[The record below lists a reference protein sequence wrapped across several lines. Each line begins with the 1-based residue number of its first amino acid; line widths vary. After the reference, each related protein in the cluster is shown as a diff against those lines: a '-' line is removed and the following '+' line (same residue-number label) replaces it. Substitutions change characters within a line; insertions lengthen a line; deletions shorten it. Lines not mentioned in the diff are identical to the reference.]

1 MASKKSP
8 SMRTGAKAKPRPVR
22 RPVPDPNAPEDIRD
36 AVARLKSE
44 RIVAAAVE
52 LFYHQGYTRTTLDQ
66 VAESMNVTK
75 PFIYSHFA
83 SKNELLAE
91 ICGRAIRMSHGVL
104 NRSIALEGTAT
115 TKLRAIARDFMFT
128 VLSHQAHAVIYSRED
143 RELSPQDREG
153 IYELRRAFDKRFDA
167 LLEEGVASGEFV
179 VPDIQLTTLA
189 IGGMVSWAPV
199 WFRSSGRLTQEET
212 AERVADLVLAMVQAM
227 VQAKI
232 PARGQPEPL
241 DALTA

>member
-8 SMRTGAKAKPRPVR
+8 APRTGAKAKPRSAR
-22 RPVPDPNAPEDIRD
+22 RPALDPNAPEDIRD

-52 LFYHQGYTRTTLDQ
+52 LFYHQGYAHTTLDQ
-66 VAESMNVTK
+66 IAESMNVTK

-104 NRSIALEGTAT
+104 NRSVGLEGTAT
-115 TKLRAIARDFMFT
+115 EKLRAMARDFMFT

-143 RELSPQDREG
+143 RELHPEDREG
-153 IYELRRAFDKRFDA
+153 IYELRRAFDKRFNT
-167 LLEEGVASGEFV
+167 LLEEGVATGEFV
-179 VPDIQLTTLA
+179 VPDVPLATLA
-189 IGGMVSWAPV
+189 IGGIVSWAPV
-199 WFRSSGRLTQEET
+199 WFRPGGRLTQEET
-212 AERVADLVLAMVQAM
+212 AERVADLVLAMVQAK
-227 VQAKI
+227 VS
-232 PARGQPEPL
+232 ARGQAEPL